1 MSNRTDL
8 DRDLIRSARI
18 QFSPTTQSVKWSAL
32 DKIVEQSVGIF
43 GADGVTVDEV
53 VQKSSITIN
62 GSEIPVVRPSDVVDS
77 VKRLVS
83 SGRIE
88 VIKSDPESYVL
99 TEMCRNEFSEVRRES
114 TARAER
120 IVTKLFK
127 NRVSDPVNM
136 VKPFFELLGRVFTRL
151 GSSYVLTLKGD
162 TSTVSPIAHQEIA
175 SATSA
180 IATQY
185 HLKEP
190 VLLRAA
196 TQFFSATDPD
206 SVTAKW
212 NLAQNFYISLALGM
226 DPMGTLLSGELVGE
240 CDLYLDTNV
249 VIQGLEASA
258 RFHRSFKT
266 LVEACRNMGIVLKV
280 WNGTLGELNRVVH
293 HYTDVIRRAADR
305 VPPASEP
312 KVRGLFY
319 EKYRDAARDSDEPVD
334 VAVLFANF
342 FDARKILQDEYDIE
356 IEDESVE
363 VEEKREHRLELD
375 LEKIIELYGRRR
387 RLRKK
392 RRRSA
397 LHDAAIVEKAALQA
411 KTGRRCLVVTLDL
424 VLSDVR
430 LRGQEDRSVAIGLD
444 AFLQWISPFAGSGQV
459 GHDFAEIFSGALASH
474 LFPDDTFFD
483 INDFLIFAEID
494 WDTRQLPAEDV
505 ENCVLHLKNV
515 AHQLDPSKPADRERL
530 HGEIAR
536 FFADPG
542 RKFLERMQEMQKS
555 VKETRTD
562 AGVRERSL
570 RDELDERSQR
580 VKELEDRLKQESD
593 DRSEVGKRLEELEGI
608 VGEIGAKAKE
618 QENTH
623 REEILA
629 LGRSRD
635 SLEAALEEEKR
646 KRSTEVLKRSTR
658 VRGVWLLLVWMASV
672 GLVGV
677 GAVSWGFG
685 DNLYQRVLHSWPFFL
700 LTAAIPGVLA
710 RPILGKARISTLGSA
725 LRRFLRIGSQ

>member
-1 MSNRTDL
+1 MSNRSDL

-18 QFSPTTQSVKWSAL
+18 QFSPTTQSVKWTAL
-32 DKIVEQSVGIF
+32 DKIVEQSIGIF
-43 GADGVTVDEV
+43 GVNGVTVDEI

-62 GSEIPVVRPSDVVDS
+62 GNEIPVVRPGDVVDS
-77 VKRLVS
+77 VKRLIS
-83 SGRIE
+83 SGRVE
-88 VIKSDPESYVL
+88 VIKSNPDSYAL
-99 TEMCRNEFSEVRRES
+99 TETSRNEFSEVRRES
-114 TARAER
+114 TARAEK

-127 NRVSDPVNM
+127 NRVSDPVKM
-136 VKPFFELLGRVFTRL
+136 VEPFFEILGRMFSRL
-151 GSSYVLTLKGD
+151 ASSYVLTLKGD
-162 TSTVSPIAHQEIA
+162 RSTVSPLAHQEIA

-185 HLKEP
+185 HLNEP

-212 NLAQNFYISLALGM
+212 NLAQNFYVSLALGM

-266 LVEACRNMGIVLKV
+266 LVGACRNMGIVLKV

-293 HYTDVIRRAADR
+293 HHTHVIRRAADR

-319 EKYRDAARDSDEPVD
+319 EKYRDAAYDSDEPVD

-342 FDARKILQDEYDIE
+342 FNARKILRDEYDIE
-356 IEDESVE
+356 IEDDSVE
-363 VEEKREHRLELD
+363 AEEKRERRLERD
-375 LEKIIELYGRRR
+375 LEKIIELYARRR
-387 RLRKK
+387 RWRKK
-392 RRRSA
+392 GRLSA

-474 LFPDDTFFD
+474 LFPEDTFFD

-505 ENCVLHLKNV
+505 ENCVLHLKSV

-530 HGEIAR
+530 HSEIAR

-542 RKFLERMQEMQKS
+542 RKFVEQMQNMEQTVAEIRAEAS
-555 VKETRTD
+555 EQVQ
-562 AGVRERSL
+562 SL
-570 RDELDERSQR
+570 RDELGKRSQR
-580 VKELEDRLKQESD
+580 VEELEERLEQEEHDRG
-593 DRSEVGKRLEELEGI
+593 EVGGRLGDLEGI
-608 VGEIGAKAKE
+608 VGEIQARAKE
-618 QENTH
+618 QEGSL
-623 REEILA
+623 RQEIDE

-635 SLEAALEEEKR
+635 SLRTELEEERRKR
-646 KRSTEVLKRSTR
+646 KKEVLRRSTR
-658 VRGVWLLLVWMASV
+658 ARVIWILLVWMALV
-672 GLVGV
+672 GLVVV
-677 GAVSWGFG
+677 GAVLWGSG
-685 DNLYQRVLHSWPFFL
+685 ENLYQRVLHSWPFFL
-700 LTAAIPGVLA
+700 GTPVVPGALA
-710 RPILGKARISTLGSA
+710 YRVLGKKRNSSLGLA
-725 LRRFLRIGSQ
+725 LRRLLGVGSR